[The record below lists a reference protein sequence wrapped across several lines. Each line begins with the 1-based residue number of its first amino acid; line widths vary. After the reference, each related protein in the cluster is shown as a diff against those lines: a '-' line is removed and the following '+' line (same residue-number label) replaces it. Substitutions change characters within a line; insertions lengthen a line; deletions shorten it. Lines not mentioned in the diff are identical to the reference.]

1 MQGDSAKASL
11 TLTTLHMHT
20 DWDKPLGLMNACN
33 RCLAGEPTL
42 GRLPVREVMGL
53 GRLLPRRWVGHA
65 PASVQSIA
73 SRSDAQRLWFGYAVC
88 IRLRDLHVWAQRGDH
103 ERGQR
108 VSGESGSSTQLSGM
122 SLTRLLLL

>member
-1 MQGDSAKASL
+1 MISQLRMWSLQEVPGIEGVIHGEACAVQGDSAKAIL
-11 TLTTLHMHT
+11 TLTTPHMHT

-65 PASVQSIA
+65 PAS
-73 SRSDAQRLWFGYAVC
+73 RAVN
-88 IRLRDLHVWAQRGDH
+88 
-103 ERGQR
+103 
-108 VSGESGSSTQLSGM
+108 SFPF
-122 SLTRLLLL
+122 